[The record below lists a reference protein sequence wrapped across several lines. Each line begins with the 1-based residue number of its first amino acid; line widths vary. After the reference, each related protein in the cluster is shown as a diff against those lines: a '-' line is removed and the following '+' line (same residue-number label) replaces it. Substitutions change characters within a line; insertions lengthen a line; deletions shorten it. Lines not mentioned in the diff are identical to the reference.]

1 MSEKRHCLDES
12 SEPNTAV
19 GGNQVHQP
27 ELCQHLILVYVQFGM
42 HEHVVHLH
50 EGEHHLQDR
59 VDCRQDAPPA
69 TEQDYRYFKLENCP
83 APAAVKR
90 CLKKVDKLQPRVD
103 ERAEP
108 EGDGPQPHHQ
118 SPVALVVLRGHH
130 LDDHPRVE
138 FLIFYI
144 DTFRKLIPGFLAFL
158 PSAHKIEK
166 ILLKICQDYTAFPLL
181 EFQ

>member
-1 MSEKRHCLDES
+1 MFQSLMSEKRHCLDES

-69 TEQDYRYFKLENCP
+69 TEQDYRYLNLRT
-83 APAAVKR
+83 ALHLLQ
-90 CLKKVDKLQPRVD
+90 LKGVSKKWTNSS
-103 ERAEP
+103 P
-108 EGDGPQPHHQ
+108 E
-118 SPVALVVLRGHH
+118 
-130 LDDHPRVE
+130 
-138 FLIFYI
+138 
-144 DTFRKLIPGFLAFL
+144 
-158 PSAHKIEK
+158 
-166 ILLKICQDYTAFPLL
+166 
-181 EFQ
+181 